1 MTPITGLKSIVSCM
15 AKASKSSSD
24 EVAFKLFKKMTSGY
38 GTDLSPIVYKGKNLD
53 ELPDMIK
60 GMLTGLKEP
69 TVTVNGRS
77 RVNGQGIFG
86 FKIQDGN
93 KTIST
98 SALGVDFT
106 KGDPI
111 IQLRGTYGNG
121 TQQAIRFNT
130 VFDTNLT
137 GASALRGDVFVDRK
151 LAQQLGVSDDII
163 NQCIELL
170 EESDG
175 AMPVLPVKDT
185 VYLSVNGKTISSMLN
200 RDEVYAGQAPESF
213 KFGKYFDA
221 NMALSDEDL
230 LSIRGSSEVAFRNGM
245 NIRLF
250 RGSDSNY
257 KITTLNDLKRFEK
270 EKSIYK

>member
-1 MTPITGLKSIVSCM
+1 MNYAIILAGGTGTRVGGDVPKQYLLVNDRPIISYCLETFQGNDKIDKIVIVVSEQWEEYVEKLTRKESITKYIGLTIAGETRQHSIING
-15 AKASKSSSD
+15 
-24 EVAFKLFKKMTSGY
+24 LIYIKKCGA
-38 GTDLSPIVYKGKNLD
+38 NLD
-53 ELPDMIK
+53 DN
-60 GMLTGLKEP
+60 
-69 TVTVNGRS
+69 V
-77 RVNGQGIFG
+77 
-86 FKIQDGN
+86 
-93 KTIST
+93 
-98 SALGVDFT
+98 
-106 KGDPI
+106 I
-111 IQLRGTYGNG
+111 IHDAARPC
-121 TQQAIRFNT
+121 
-130 VFDTNLT
+130 
-137 GASALRGDVFVDRK
+137 
-151 LAQQLGVSDDII
+151 VSDDII

-185 VYLSVNGKTISSMLN
+185 VYLSINGKTISSMLN

-221 NMALSDEDL
+221 NMSLSDEDL